1 MNGVSL
7 QIAGCQT
14 LGGLFIKFYRE
25 IKVKKTENNG
35 AKNGK
40 DKRGRFLPGNPGK
53 PKGSSKNKLRDQI
66 RKFINDNWE
75 SLPDW
80 FEKLK
85 PKEKIDTI
93 LALLPYSVSRL
104 QSISMTDSDGN
115 DKPGQRTVTDF
126 SKLSE
131 TTLKEILKN
140 THYEEPDTE
149 PSS

>member
-1 MNGVSL
+1 MKKVS
-7 QIAGCQT
+7 
-14 LGGLFIKFYRE
+14 
-25 IKVKKTENNG
+25 ENNG

-40 DKRGRFLPGNPGK
+40 DKLGRFLPGNPGK

-66 RKFINDNWE
+66 RKFINDNWD

-85 PKEKIDTI
+85 PKDKIDTI

-104 QSISMTDSDGN
+104 QSVSMTDSEGN
-115 DKPGQRTVTDF
+115 DLEKRTIVDY

-131 TTLKEILKN
+131 KTLKEILKN
-140 THYEEPDTE
+140 THYEEPDTD